1 MSSPFLSDHFDACP
15 AQIFRRIIR
24 AQQRRTAERT
34 WGTSLDAV
42 GDLDRLLVH
51 EQEDGPQPQAG
62 DGMSDEPPEDD
73 IDQDY
78 LDFLLSQQDRTL

>member
-1 MSSPFLSDHFDACP
+1 ML
-15 AQIFRRIIR
+15 
-24 AQQRRTAERT
+24 E
-34 WGTSLDAV
+34 
-42 GDLDRLLVH
+42 H